1 MHNLFFLDPTDAR
14 EKLKNGMFNVA
25 IYGMGHVGLPLAIAW
40 LHAGAFVIGVDKSVK
55 VVEAINNGL
64 NPVKDEPTLNEDVK
78 KYVSEGRFK
87 ATINGVEASRKS
99 ELKIV
104 ATPTLLSEDRKVDL
118 SILEDV
124 LKTIGKGLERGD
136 IVVIECT
143 VPPGLTSSL
152 AKNILEEVSGL
163 KCGVDFGL
171 AYSPERIYEGRALK
185 DIEES
190 YPKIV
195 GGVDSKT
202 TEIIASL
209 YSCIARKGVIK
220 MENSTAAELTKI
232 FEGVYRD
239 VNIALAN
246 ELAKVCELYNVD
258 YLKIREAANSQPY
271 CHLHL
276 PGCGVG
282 GWCIPVYPY
291 FLSES
296 VRREGL
302 NLELIV
308 LSRRINEEM
317 PKYTVGKLLKLIG
330 NVRNKRIA
338 VLGLAFRGDVADT
351 RLSPAY
357 EIIKILNKLGAE
369 IVVFDPYI
377 ECDENLKSMKAI
389 QVNSLE
395 EAVKDADAVIIA
407 TDHSEF
413 RKVNTSIFKN
423 TRKPLIIVDGRNIL
437 NPEDLSNARY
447 VGIGRGGRL

>member
-1 MHNLFFLDPTDAR
+1 MHNLFFLDPSKAE
-14 EKLKNGMFNVA
+14 EKLKSGLLNVT

-40 LHAGAFVIGVDKSVK
+40 LHAGATVIGVDKSVK
-55 VVEAINNGL
+55 VVETINNGL
-64 NPVKDEPTLNEDVK
+64 NPIMEEPILNEDIK
-78 KYVSEGRFK
+78 KYVSEGKFK
-87 ATINGVEASRKS
+87 ATIDGVNASRKS

-104 ATPTLLSEDRKVDL
+104 ATPTLISEDKRVDL

-124 LKTIGKGLERGD
+124 LKTTGKGLEKGD
-136 IVVIECT
+136 IVIIECT
-143 VPPGLTSSL
+143 VPPGVTSGF
-152 AKNILEEVSGL
+152 ARNILEEVSNL

-185 DIEES
+185 DIEEN

-195 GGVDSKT
+195 GGIDSKT
-202 TEIIASL
+202 TEIVASL

-220 MENSTAAELTKI
+220 MENSTAAELVKI

-258 YLKIREAANSQPY
+258 YLKVREAANSQPY

-291 FLSES
+291 FLVES
-296 VRREGL
+296 VKKYGL
-302 NLELIV
+302 NLELTA
-308 LSRRINEEM
+308 LSRKINEEM
-317 PKYTVGKLLKLIG
+317 PKYTVNKLLKLIG
-330 NVRNKRIA
+330 NVENKRVA
-338 VLGLAFRGDVADT
+338 VLGLAFRGDIADT

-369 IVVFDPYI
+369 IVVYDPYVND
-377 ECDENLKSMKAI
+377 DERLKSMKI
-389 QVNSLE
+389 LQVNNLK
-395 EAVKDADAVIIA
+395 EAIENADAVIIA

-413 RKVNTSIFKN
+413 KKINMKNLINTG
-423 TRKPLIIVDGRNIL
+423 KPLIIIDGRNIL
-437 NPEDLSNARY
+437 NSENIPSNIKY
-447 VGIGRGGRL
+447 VGIGR

>member
-1 MHNLFFLDPTDAR
+1 MHNLFFLNPIEAMG
-14 EKLKNGMFNVA
+14 KLKNGMLNVA

-40 LHAGAFVIGVDKSVK
+40 LHAGAFVIGVDKSVR
-55 VVEAINNGL
+55 VVEAINDGL
-64 NPVKDEPTLNEDVK
+64 NPVKDEPSLNEDVK
-78 KYVSEGRFK
+78 RYVLEGRFK
-87 ATINGVEASRKS
+87 ATIDGVEASRKS

-104 ATPTLLSEDRKVDL
+104 ATPTLLGEDRKVDL

-124 LKTIGKGLERGD
+124 LKTIGKGLEKGD
-136 IVVIECT
+136 IIVIECT
-143 VPPGLTSSL
+143 VPPGVTSNL

-185 DIEES
+185 DIEEN

-202 TEIIASL
+202 TEILASL
-209 YSCIARKGVIK
+209 YSCIARRGVIK

-246 ELAKVCELYNVD
+246 ELAKVCELYKVD

-291 FLSES
+291 FLVES
-296 VRREGL
+296 VKEKGL
-302 NLELIV
+302 NLELTV

-317 PKYTVGKLLKLIG
+317 PKYTVNKLLKLIG
-330 NVRNKRIA
+330 NVKNRRIA
-338 VLGLAFRGDVADT
+338 ILGLAFRGDVADT

-357 EIIKILNKLGAE
+357 EIIKILNNLGAE
-369 IVVFDPYI
+369 IVVFDPYVGN
-377 ECDENLKSMKAI
+377 DENLESMKAI

-413 RKVNTSIFKN
+413 RKLDMEIFKN
-423 TRKPLIIVDGRNIL
+423 AREPLIIVDGRNVL
-437 NPEDLSNARY
+437 NPGKIPSNVRY
-447 VGIGRGGRL
+447 VGIGRG